1 MGFTRILQD
10 NSPLPGPHSR
20 LASTVPPPLVSL
32 PTTIRGPLNSPA
44 PHKEYKTIG
53 LRIKKYYK
61 QQLCLLQGFLCK
73 GRGGVLWDT
82 ALSGHNP

>member
-1 MGFTRILQD
+1 MGFTGTLQD

-32 PTTIRGPLNSPA
+32 PTTIRGPLSSPA
-44 PHKEYKTIG
+44 PHKEIKSKDK
-53 LRIKKYYK
+53 KKYYK
-61 QQLCLLQGFLCK
+61 QQLCLLQGFLRK
-73 GRGGVLWDT
+73 GRGGVLRDT

>member
-10 NSPLPGPHSR
+10 NSPLPTPHSR

-53 LRIKKYYK
+53 LRI
-61 QQLCLLQGFLCK
+61 
-73 GRGGVLWDT
+73 
-82 ALSGHNP
+82 

>member
-44 PHKEYKTIG
+44 PHKE
-53 LRIKKYYK
+53 IKSKDK
-61 QQLCLLQGFLCK
+61 K
-73 GRGGVLWDT
+73 VL
-82 ALSGHNP
+82 

>member
-10 NSPLPGPHSR
+10 NSPLPTPHSR

-44 PHKEYKTIG
+44 PHKEYKNEE
-53 LRIKKYYK
+53 LKRKDKKK
-61 QQLCLLQGFLCK
+61 
-73 GRGGVLWDT
+73 VL
-82 ALSGHNP
+82 